1 MTGRRNDRESAGR
14 FGRSGRIAAAFQQAR
29 ITPLLAVTLLLLG
42 AFALAVTPREEEPQI
57 DVTMANV
64 FIPFPGAA
72 VRDVEAMVAGPAE
85 QVLGRIRDVEHVMSL
100 SRPGLALVTVKISVV
115 D

>member
-1 MTGRRNDRESAGR
+1 
-14 FGRSGRIAAAFQQAR
+14 
-29 ITPLLAVTLLLLG
+29 
-42 AFALAVTPREEEPQI
+42 
-57 DVTMANV
+57 MANV

-100 SRPGLALVTVKISVV
+100 SRPGLALVTVKI
-115 D
+115 